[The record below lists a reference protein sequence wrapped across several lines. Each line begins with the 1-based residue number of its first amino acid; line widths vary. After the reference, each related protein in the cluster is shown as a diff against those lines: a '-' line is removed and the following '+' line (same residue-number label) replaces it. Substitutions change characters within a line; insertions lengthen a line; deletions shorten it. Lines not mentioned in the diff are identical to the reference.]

1 VTPERLDLLLVGA
14 VTVGAVV
21 LFASGRLRIDLV
33 ALCILAVLGLT
44 GLVTPGEAI
53 SGFANEATITVL
65 AMLILAGGLTRTGAT
80 AALGRLIG
88 RVAAGR
94 PWQVLASLTVTAAV
108 LSAFVN
114 NTAVVAVLL
123 PLAVKLGH
131 DRGIPV
137 SRLLIPLSFASM
149 AGGTVTLIGTSTNLL
164 VSALAARQGL
174 APITMFELSPA
185 GLVFAAVTVAYLLV
199 AGRWLLPGR
208 AARQYTERYRL
219 RDYLTELVVG
229 RNSDLVGRRLTDIDL
244 EKNFDVEVLGVIRD
258 GVRTGRG
265 LDIEVRAGDVLLVR
279 GTVQPLL
286 EVKELPGLSLKP
298 EVMLGDEDLTSEDVV
313 LAEAVLSPTSR
324 LRGRTPRAVFFRQR
338 FNLTILAVQ
347 RQGRSLATRL
357 ADTPLHVGDT
367 LLLQGRRAHLE
378 ELAQDS
384 GFIVLGEVD
393 APPPRRR
400 RMWVAVAVMAAVVA
414 LAAIGVVPI
423 VLASVAGVAAMVLLG
438 CLTMEEAYESV
449 EWSVIVL
456 LAGVIPLGIAL
467 ERTGAARLV
476 AEATLAAVGWLGPV
490 TVLSTFYLLASLLTE
505 LMSNNATAILLTPI
519 AIAIAAQLDVDPR
532 PFVVAVAFAA
542 SASFMTPLGYQTN
555 ALVYGP
561 GGYRYTDYLRVGT
574 PLNVMLWGLATLLIP
589 VLWPLR

>member
-1 VTPERLDLLLVGA
+1 MTPERLDLLLVGGI
-14 VTVGAVV
+14 TGGAIV

-33 ALCILAVLGLT
+33 ALCVLAVLGLT
-44 GLVTPGEAI
+44 GLVTPEEAI
-53 SGFANEATITVL
+53 SGFANEATVTVL

-88 RVAAGR
+88 RVVGASQ
-94 PWQVLASLTVTAAV
+94 WQVLLGLTVSGAV

-123 PLAVKLGH
+123 PLAVKLGQ
-131 DRGIPV
+131 DRGIPP
-137 SRLLIPLSFASM
+137 SQLLIPLSFACM

-164 VSALAARQGL
+164 VSALATRQDQP
-174 APITMFELSPA
+174 AISMFELSPVGLIFA
-185 GLVFAAVTVAYLLV
+185 GVTVAYLLV

-208 AARQYTERYRL
+208 VARQYTERYRL

-229 RNSDLVGRRLTDIDL
+229 LNSNLVGRRLSEVDL
-244 EKNFDVEVLGVIRD
+244 EKDYGVEVLGVIRD
-258 GVRTGRG
+258 GARIGRAR
-265 LDIEVRAGDVLLVR
+265 DVEIAPGDVLLVR

-324 LRGRTPRAVFFRQR
+324 LRGRTPRSVFFRQR
-338 FNLTILAVQ
+338 FNLTILAIQ

-367 LLLQGRRAHLE
+367 LLLQGRRSHLE

-400 RMWVAVAVMAAVVA
+400 RMWVAVAVMAAVVG
-414 LAAIGVVPI
+414 LAGVGLVPI
-423 VLASVAGVAAMVLLG
+423 VLASVTGVAGMVLLG

-449 EWSVIVL
+449 EWSVIFL
-456 LAGVIPLGIAL
+456 LAGVIPLGIAM

-476 AEATLAAVGWLGPV
+476 AETTLAGVGWLGPV
-490 TVLSTFYLLASLLTE
+490 AVLSAFYLLTSLLTE

-532 PFVVAVAFAA
+532 PFVMAVAFAA

-561 GGYRYTDYLRVGT
+561 GGYRYADYLRVGA
-574 PLNVMLWGLATLLIP
+574 PLNLVLWGLATLLLP
-589 VLWPLR
+589 VFWPLR

>member
-1 VTPERLDLLLVGA
+1 MTPDRLDLLLVGA
-14 VTVGAVV
+14 ITAGAVV

-33 ALCILAVLGLT
+33 ALCILAVLALT
-44 GLVTPGEAI
+44 GLVTPEEAI

-80 AALGRLIG
+80 ATLGRLIG
-88 RVAAGR
+88 RVAGGSR
-94 PWQVLASLTVTAAV
+94 WQVLLGLTVSAAV

-123 PLAVKLGH
+123 PLAVKLGQ
-131 DRGIPV
+131 DRAIPP
-137 SRLLIPLSFASM
+137 SQLLIPLSFACM

-164 VSALAARQGL
+164 VSAIVAQHGQP
-174 APITMFELSPA
+174 PITMFELSPL
-185 GLVFAAVTVAYLLV
+185 GLVFAAVTVAYLLL

-208 AARQYTERYRL
+208 VTRQYTERYRL

-229 RNSDLVGRRLTDIDL
+229 QNSDLVGKPLGEVNL
-244 EKNFDVEVLGVIRD
+244 EKDYGIEVLGVLRD
-258 GVRTGRG
+258 GVRTGPTR
-265 LDIEVRAGDVLLVR
+265 EVQLAPADVLLVR

-338 FNLTILAVQ
+338 FNLTILAIQ

-367 LLLQGRRAHLE
+367 LLLQGRRSHLE

-400 RMWVAVAVMAAVVA
+400 RMWVAVAVMAGVVA
-414 LAAIGVVPI
+414 LAGVGLVPI
-423 VLASVAGVAAMVLLG
+423 VVAALSGVAGMVLLG

-449 EWSVIVL
+449 EWSVIFL
-456 LAGVIPLGIAL
+456 LAGVIPLGIAV
-467 ERTGAARLV
+467 ERSGAARVV
-476 AEATLAAVGWLGPV
+476 AETTLGAVGWLGPV
-490 TVLSTFYLLASLLTE
+490 AVLSAFYLLGSLLTE
-505 LMSNNATAILLTPI
+505 MMSNNATAILLTPI
-519 AIAIAAQLDVDPR
+519 AIAIAAQLGVDPR
-532 PFVVAVAFAA
+532 PFVMAVAFSA

-561 GGYRYTDYLRVGT
+561 GGYRYADYLKIGT
-574 PLNVMLWGLATLLIP
+574 PLNIVLWGLATLLLP
-589 VLWPLR
+589 VIWPLR

>member
-1 VTPERLDLLLVGA
+1 MTSDRLDLVLVGA
-14 VTVGAVV
+14 ITVGAVA

-33 ALCILAVLGLT
+33 ALCILAVLALT
-44 GLVTPGEAI
+44 GLVTPAEAI
-53 SGFANEATITVL
+53 SGFASEATITVL

-80 AALGRLIG
+80 ATLGRLIG
-88 RVAAGR
+88 RAAGESR
-94 PWQVLASLTVTAAV
+94 WQVLLGITVSGAV

-131 DRGIPV
+131 DRAIPP
-137 SRLLIPLSFASM
+137 SQLLIPLSFACM

-164 VSALAARQGL
+164 VSAIAAQHGL
-174 APITMFELSPA
+174 RPISMFELSPV
-185 GLVFAAVTVAYLLV
+185 GLVFAAVTVAYVLV

-208 AARQYTERYRL
+208 VTRQYTERYRL

-229 RNSDLVGRRLTDIDL
+229 QNSDLVGKPLSEVNL
-244 EKNFDVEVLGVIRD
+244 EKDYGVEVLGVLRD
-258 GVRTGRG
+258 GVRTGRMR
-265 LDIEVRAGDVLLVR
+265 DVQIAPADVLLVR

-324 LRGRTPRAVFFRQR
+324 LRGRTPRDVFFRQR
-338 FNLTILAVQ
+338 FNLTILAIQ

-367 LLLQGRRAHLE
+367 LLLQGRRSHLE

-400 RMWVAVAVMAAVVA
+400 RMWVAIGVMAAVVA
-414 LAAIGVVPI
+414 LAGAGLVPI
-423 VLASVAGVAAMVLLG
+423 VVASLCGVAGMVLLG

-449 EWSVIVL
+449 EWSVIFL
-456 LAGVIPLGIAL
+456 LAGVIPLGIAM

-476 AEATLAAVGWLGPV
+476 AEVTLGAVGWLGPV
-490 TVLSTFYLLASLLTE
+490 AVLAAFYLLGSLLTE

-532 PFVVAVAFAA
+532 PFVMAVAFAA

-561 GGYRYTDYLRVGT
+561 GGYRYTDYMKIGT
-574 PLNVMLWGLATLLIP
+574 PLNVVLWGLATLLLP
-589 VLWPLR
+589 VFWPLR

>member
-1 VTPERLDLLLVGA
+1 MDPGQTDLLLVGA
-14 VTVGAVV
+14 ITLGAVV
-21 LFASGRLRIDLV
+21 LFAWGRLRIDLV
-33 ALCILAVLGLT
+33 ALCVLAVLGLT
-44 GLVTPGEAI
+44 GLVTPAEAI
-53 SGFANEATITVL
+53 SGFASEATVTVL

-80 AALGRLIG
+80 AALGRVIG
-88 RVAAGR
+88 RLAGESR
-94 PWQVLASLTVTAAV
+94 WQVLLGLTVSGAV

-123 PLAVKLGH
+123 PLAVKLGQ
-131 DRGIPV
+131 DRGIPP
-137 SRLLIPLSFASM
+137 SQLLIPLSYACM

-164 VSALAARQGL
+164 VSALATRQGQ
-174 APITMFELSPA
+174 APIGMFELSRL
-185 GLVFAAVTVAYLLV
+185 GLLFAAVTVAYLLV
-199 AGRWLLPGR
+199 ASRWLLPGR

-229 RNSDLVGRRLTDIDL
+229 QNSDLVGRRLGEIDL
-244 EKNFDVEVLGVIRD
+244 EKDYAVEILGVIRD
-258 GVRTGRG
+258 GIRTGRARD
-265 LDIEVRAGDVLLVR
+265 LELRAGDVLLVR

-324 LRGRTPRAVFFRQR
+324 LRGRTPRDVFFRQR
-338 FNLTILAVQ
+338 FNLTILALQ
-347 RQGRSLATRL
+347 RQGRSLLTRL

-367 LLLQGRRAHLE
+367 LLLQGRRSHLE

-400 RMWVAVAVMAAVVA
+400 RMWVAVAVMAAVVG
-414 LAAIGVVPI
+414 LAGLGLVPI

-449 EWSVIVL
+449 EWSVIFL

-476 AEATLAAVGWLGPV
+476 AESTLAAVGWLGPV
-490 TVLSTFYLLASLLTE
+490 AVLSVFYLLASLLTE
-505 LMSNNATAILLTPI
+505 VMSNNATAILLTPI
-519 AIAIAAQLDVDPR
+519 AIAIAGQVDVDPR
-532 PFVVAVAFAA
+532 PFIMAVAFAA

-561 GGYRYTDYLRVGT
+561 GGYRYTDYVKIGT
-574 PLNVMLWGLATLLIP
+574 PLNLVLWGLAS
-589 VLWPLR
+589 VLVPLVWPLR

>member
-1 VTPERLDLLLVGA
+1 VTSDPTDLVLVGA
-14 VTVGAVV
+14 ITLGAVV

-33 ALCILAVLGLT
+33 ALCVLAVLGLT
-44 GLVTPGEAI
+44 GLVTPAEAI
-53 SGFANEATITVL
+53 SGFASEATVTVL

-80 AALGRLIG
+80 AALGRFIG
-88 RVAAGR
+88 RAAGDR
-94 PWQVLASLTVTAAV
+94 RWQVLLGLTVSGAV
-108 LSAFVN
+108 LSAVVN

-123 PLAVKLGH
+123 PLAVKLGQ
-131 DRGIPV
+131 DRGIPPSQV
-137 SRLLIPLSFASM
+137 LIPLSYACM
-149 AGGTVTLIGTSTNLL
+149 AGGTITLIGTSTNLL
-164 VSALAARQGL
+164 VSALATRQGQ
-174 APITMFELSPA
+174 APIGMFELSRL
-185 GLVFAAVTVAYLLV
+185 GLLFAAVTVVYLLV

-208 AARQYTERYRL
+208 VARAYTERYRL

-229 RNSDLVGRRLTDIDL
+229 QNSDLVGRRLGEIDL
-244 EKNFDVEVLGVIRD
+244 EKDYGVEILGVIRD
-258 GVRTGRG
+258 GIRTGRAHD
-265 LDIEVRAGDVLLVR
+265 LALRAGDVLLVR

-338 FNLTILAVQ
+338 FNLTILALQ
-347 RQGRSLATRL
+347 RQGRSLLTRL

-367 LLLQGRRAHLE
+367 LLLQGRRANLE

-400 RMWVAVAVMAAVVA
+400 RMWVAVAVMAAVVG
-414 LAAIGVVPI
+414 AAGLGLVPI

-449 EWSVIVL
+449 EWSVIFL

-476 AEATLAAVGWLGPV
+476 AETALAGVGWLGPV
-490 TVLSTFYLLASLLTE
+490 AVLSAFYLLASLLTE
-505 LMSNNATAILLTPI
+505 VMSNNATAILLTPI
-519 AIAIAAQLDVDPR
+519 AVAIAGQLDADPR
-532 PFVVAVAFAA
+532 PFIMAVAFAA

-561 GGYRYTDYLRVGT
+561 GGYRYTDYVKIGT
-574 PLNVMLWGLATLLIP
+574 PLNLLLWGLATVLIP
-589 VLWPLR
+589 LLWPLR